1 MATPIYKGAGQPA
14 TAGGWLSG
22 LASWFSGPAP
32 TYAGKG
38 QTAQASTGYLGSTT
52 PAYKPAP
59 ASTGGTTP
67 TPSADADLGQEAEQI
82 TVLIPVSRELFERQT

>member
-32 TYAGKG
+32 TYVGKG

-59 ASTGGTTP
+59 ASTDGTPP
-67 TPSADADLGQEAEQI
+67 TPSADAGQEGERF
-82 TVLIPVSRELFERQT
+82 TVLIPISRELIERQT